1 MYQREDFANDLKKY
15 AYYDKNCKG
24 ETLKRKLKEEL
35 GWEWGDFTKDLQDN
49 IYSSCVTILSRLLDP
64 QGALDTLGSIV
75 AAKRKREFLSDQYI
89 TEQFGIA
96 MDDYRIYVQD
106 VLDNLKFIKGLK
118 KIKYKKCSTN
128 MIQLHLDYDIEKYK
142 HLPFQCIY
150 QDGKFLCPSIGQGLY
165 LSIFGGPN
173 DFLDI
178 FKTVYE
184 KEADTEKKSDN
195 AKRYI
200 MKGLHREK
208 LECLDQESEWWDW
221 YSRWIWVNHIDLKL
235 ISSIAEEIGKQ
246 EVGYSKNQE
255 YIEQFLE
262 ILAGCYTPVIR
273 RHIGNKVIP
282 DFVECLQKDDDKKQ
296 KILEGG
302 FKRLKKMIDDF
313 NARLCLCTEI
323 MLEISDM
330 RKDNVLYPGMVYQFM
345 EYRKRLGD
353 DQHRVSDYPSVH

>member
-1 MYQREDFANDLKKY
+1 MYQCKDFKNDLHKY
-15 AYYDKNCKG
+15 AFYDESCNG
-24 ETLKRKLKEEL
+24 ETLKRKLKGEL
-35 GWEWGDFTKDLQDN
+35 GWEWGDFTKNLQDN

-75 AAKRKREFLSDQYI
+75 VAERKWEFLSDQYI
-89 TEQFGIA
+89 TECFEIA
-96 MDDYRIYVQD
+96 RNDYRIYVQD
-106 VLDNLKFIKGLK
+106 VLDNLNFIRGLE
-118 KIKYKKCSTN
+118 KIKFKRCPT
-128 MIQLHLDYDIEKYK
+128 MIKLYSDYDNENYN
-142 HLPFQCIY
+142 HLPFRCIY
-150 QDGKFLCPSIGQGLY
+150 QDGKFYYPNIGQGLY
-165 LSIFGGPN
+165 FSIFGDSN
-173 DFLDI
+173 DFRDI

-345 EYRKRLGD
+345 EYRKRLVD
-353 DQHRVSDYPSVH
+353 D